1 MNDKKTFNWDKNIFE
16 YVLGYTADE
25 WKELNDFINNRGDLE

>member
-16 YVLGYTADE
+16 YVLEYTADE
-25 WKELNDFINNRGDLE
+25 WKELNDFINNGDD

>member
-1 MNDKKTFNWDKNIFE
+1 MKESFNWDKNIFE
-16 YVLGYTADE
+16 YVLGYNAVE